1 MRATTTSV
9 LLCRGWHGRKNEWPF
24 PIFESSFCAISSWVV
39 RLGGGEAA
47 AIILW
52 CLMSRSTWFVLYDCF
67 DNKAAEY
74 ISRAVVVGGVR
85 RRRRR
90 RSQGHKKGVCCSWK
104 SPRHTILN
112 LYGALIV
119 SYLEWPFHNLMV
131 IRSIL
136 NDFIFMQKGVE
147 SRWVVDGLPKGITV
161 QYTKRAIIILTS
173 LVLRTS
179 GPSSFSIL

>member
-1 MRATTTSV
+1 MPKRLNSDDEGDDDECSAVSWV
-9 LLCRGWHGRKNEWPF
+9 AWANEWMTVSHF
-24 PIFESSFCAISSWVV
+24 RIIILCAISSWVV
-39 RLGGGEAA
+39 RVGGGVAA

-136 NDFIFMQKGVE
+136 NDFIFMQKGV
-147 SRWVVDGLPKGITV
+147 
-161 QYTKRAIIILTS
+161 
-173 LVLRTS
+173 
-179 GPSSFSIL
+179 

>member
-9 LLCRGWHGRKNEWPF
+9 LLCRGWHGRTNEWPF
-24 PIFESSFCAISSWVV
+24 PIFESSFCVPFLPGLSDSVV
-39 RLGGGEAA
+39 VAA

-136 NDFIFMQKGVE
+136 NDFIFMQKRVQGRLANSKE
-147 SRWVVDGLPKGITV
+147 SR
-161 QYTKRAIIILTS
+161 YNKRNGRL
-173 LVLRTS
+173 LY
-179 GPSSFSIL
+179 

>member
-24 PIFESSFCAISSWVV
+24 PIFESSFSAISSWVV
-39 RLGGGEAA
+39 RLGGVAA

-52 CLMSRSTWFVLYDCF
+52 CLMSRSTWLVLYDCF

-74 ISRAVVVGGVR
+74 ISRAVVVGGV
-85 RRRRR
+85 RR

-147 SRWVVDGLPKGITV
+147 GRWMANPKESR
-161 QYTKRAIIILTS
+161 YNKRNGRL
-173 LVLRTS
+173 LY
-179 GPSSFSIL
+179 